1 MINKI
6 AAGEV
11 IERPASVVKELVE
24 NSVDAGAKRVDIEI
38 EKGGTE
44 LLRIVDDGCGIAR
57 DQLLL
62 ALSPHATSKIAD
74 SDDLFRIRTFGFRGE
89 ALASIAEISQLVLK
103 SRSADENE
111 GAEIRSDGGT
121 LSEAI
126 PCGMPVGTAIEVR
139 NLFYNTPVRRK
150 YMKSIPTEFGHILET
165 MIRVALP
172 QPQIHFTLKH
182 NQKIVHDLPAETKG
196 TDRIGKLF
204 GAEVSDNLIYVESR
218 RGDISVY
225 GYVGHPKVSR
235 SNNKL
240 QYFFLNGRYIRDR
253 ALQHAL
259 TEAYR
264 GVLTVGRFPI
274 AFLQIEMPAEM
285 YDVNVHPTKM
295 EVRFLDSQKIYSNFL
310 GAIRERFLTIDMNS
324 NISATDLPKRAESMS
339 HDPRPAIDEDT
350 LHKRRQEIADWAKKK
365 VETLTDNRA
374 GSENRAGSVS
384 ERAPDKYDVNRSLE
398 ESFQRD
404 SFFDDFYDAETK
416 SAGSTKAEKEPETP
430 GEWGLP
436 KTPKLEFHS
445 VNRTSSK
452 PVAESVK
459 NEGRPLTQ
467 PRVGQ
472 APPPTGA
479 ETQGGSPVGTLKNAV
494 QIHNRYVIVETEKG
508 VGIID
513 QHALHERILYEQL
526 KNRFA
531 SGKIDSQRLLVP
543 TPLDLAPTEYACAQ
557 DNKELLANLG
567 LTFEPFGG
575 ETVLLTG
582 YPAILDKADPQDL
595 LLGLLDMLLDASK
608 KPNAADLW
616 DEMLHQMSCKAAV
629 KAGDKLRPDAMERLL
644 ELADAE
650 VHAHHC
656 PHGRPSMLVFTC
668 EELDKMFK
676 RS

>member
-44 LLRIVDDGCGIAR
+44 LLRIVDNGCGIAR

-103 SRSADENE
+103 SRSAGENE

-121 LSEAI
+121 LSESV
-126 PCGMPVGTAIEVR
+126 PCGMPIGTAIEVR
-139 NLFYNTPVRRK
+139 NLFFNTPVRRK
-150 YMKSIPTEFGHILET
+150 YMRSISTEFGHILET

-172 QPQIHFTLKH
+172 QPEIHFTLKH

-204 GAEVSDNLIYVESR
+204 GADVSDNLIYVESR
-218 RGDISVY
+218 RGDINVY

-324 NISATDLPKRAESMS
+324 NISATDLPKRAESIS
-339 HDPRPAIDEDT
+339 HDPRQAIDEDT
-350 LHKRRQEIADWAKKK
+350 LQKRRQEITDWAKKK
-365 VETLTDNRA
+365 VETLESRSQETGV
-374 GSENRAGSVS
+374 GSQEVEGSY
-384 ERAPDKYDVNRSLE
+384 EKYDVNRSLE

-404 SFFDDFYDAETK
+404 SFFDDFYDAEK
-416 SAGSTKAEKEPETP
+416 KGAGSRKAEKELESS

-436 KTPKLEFHS
+436 KPPKLEFHS
-445 VNRTSSK
+445 VSRTPS
-452 PVAESVK
+452 PVAESAK
-459 NEGRPLTQ
+459 NERRPLTH
-467 PRVGQ
+467 PNAGQ
-472 APPPTGA
+472 APPLTGV
-479 ETQGGSPVGTLKNAV
+479 ETNLEIKGGTLKNAV

-650 VHAHHC
+650 VHSHHC

-668 EELDKMFK
+668 DELDKMFK